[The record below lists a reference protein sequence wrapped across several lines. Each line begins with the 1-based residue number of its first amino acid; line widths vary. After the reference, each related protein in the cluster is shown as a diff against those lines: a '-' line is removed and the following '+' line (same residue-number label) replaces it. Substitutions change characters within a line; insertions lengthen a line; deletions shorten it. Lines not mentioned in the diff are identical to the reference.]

1 MIGSFRLDIAIASPS
16 FASLFKAESIIFGG
30 CWTNKS
36 RLRICVWAP
45 EVFAGIPLIVQSR
58 QDFFSHCIS
67 PCSYLLSGNQPTLR
81 RVELETMMW
90 SKFGEIQFHLLAAD
104 MPQLGLLHQL
114 IHGNPFIQ
122 TKVFLFIQ
130 KIEVSFIHPMFVQKQ
145 HSQTQRGTFTI

>member
-36 RLRICVWAP
+36 RLRIWVWAP

-67 PCSYLLSGNQPTLR
+67 PCTPSQPTLR
-81 RVELETMMW
+81 RVKLETMMW

-130 KIEVSFIHPMFVQKQ
+130 K
-145 HSQTQRGTFTI
+145 